1 MIRSFDNVTVKCHL
15 KSTVPRQKLA
25 AHAGVASGV
34 KGAVKIGLKPLV
46 FKNLPLGSVTPT
58 GWLRTQLVIMVN
70 GCLRYTIIHRNPA
83 LVHPLFVIRNS
94 HVYLHIMYMHTPY
107 TCT

>member
-25 AHAGVASGV
+25 GHAGVASGV

-70 GCLRYTIIHRNPA
+70 GCWGG
-83 LVHPLFVIRNS
+83 LVKEVVWDR
-94 HVYLHIMYMHTPY
+94 
-107 TCT
+107 